1 MSTKSKLLA
10 MTENLQLPDEAGT
23 ALPTSAASVTA
34 DTMTHGSAEPT
45 KFPPVIVNGPR
56 VTPRTGP
63 GQMLQFRGQM
73 LATESELGKLKEQVK
88 SFEGAVPTRKLDP
101 QLIEPSRWANRH
113 LDSFSN
119 IAFLRLKQDIEQA
132 GGNIQPILV
141 RPKSDQQDRY
151 EIVFGHRRHRACSEL
166 GLPVLA
172 MIDTTSISDQE
183 LFSVMD
189 RENRERADLS
199 PFEQGSMYR
208 RALDQGLYSS
218 NRRLAEALGVSH
230 TWVANVLMVADLPPA
245 VLECFSSPLVVQHRH
260 AKVLQSG
267 LEQDRKGV
275 LRRAEKLR
283 QQARKPS
290 PSVVID
296 TLIGIFGGEN
306 SSSSPQAI
314 TIDGQIVGK
323 WSKDKSGRLSILLE
337 PGVARNE
344 QSVDTIAQA
353 IAKALQA

>member
-1 MSTKSKLLA
+1 
-10 MTENLQLPDEAGT
+10 
-23 ALPTSAASVTA
+23 
-34 DTMTHGSAEPT
+34 
-45 KFPPVIVNGPR
+45 
-56 VTPRTGP
+56 
-63 GQMLQFRGQM
+63 
-73 LATESELGKLKEQVK
+73 
-88 SFEGAVPTRKLDP
+88 
-101 QLIEPSRWANRH
+101 
-113 LDSFSN
+113 
-119 IAFLRLKQDIEQA
+119 
-132 GGNIQPILV
+132 
-141 RPKSDQQDRY
+141 
-151 EIVFGHRRHRACSEL
+151 
-166 GLPVLA
+166 

-230 TWVANVLMVADLPPA
+230 TWVANVLTVADLPPA

-283 QQARKPS
+283 QQARKLS
-290 PSVVID
+290 PSAVID
-296 TLIGIFGGEN
+296 TLLGIPGGE
-306 SSSSPQAI
+306 SSSSPQSI
-314 TIDGQIVGK
+314 TIDGQVVGK

-337 PGVARNE
+337 PGVARDE
-344 QSVDTIAQA
+344 LSADTIAQA
-353 IAKALQA
+353 IAKALQS